1 MSLNRLPRY
10 LVSMALLSTTLFFS
24 ACGKSEL
31 PAPEAAMS
39 SEAAETPAKEDNEH
53 KEGAEEVHA
62 DKGHQEQGLGESGH
76 EEEEGSVKLSAEQIR
91 AAGIALATAE
101 PTRIRETLPLYGVI
115 TPNAERVLQVSAR
128 FPGVIQSVTKK
139 IGDPVKKGESLAVIE
154 SNESL
159 RSYALIAPLSG
170 VVTERNVNPGMQA
183 GSESLFTVAD
193 LSTVWVELSLFPRD
207 VNKVRVGQR
216 VRVKG
221 TDTSLSADGTVVYV
235 APFGSAANQT
245 LSARV
250 LLENSERRWSPGLNV
265 TAEVTLAETAVP
277 LAISSSAVQNL
288 EGRDVVFMLHED
300 GFEPRPVKLGR
311 SDGEMTEV
319 LEGLAAG
326 DRYAAANSFI
336 LKAELG
342 KGSAEHGH

>member
-1 MSLNRLPRY
+1 MKIKASLTPAVL
-10 LVSMALLSTTLFFS
+10 LLTALALA
-24 ACGKSEL
+24 ACGKAET
-31 PAPEAAMS
+31 PNPEAAK
-39 SEAAETPAKEDNEH
+39 AESPAKEDKDH
-53 KEGAEEVHA
+53 KEGAEEGHA
-62 DKGHQEQGLGESGH
+62 EKGHSEEGKEEGH
-76 EEEEGSVKLSAEQIR
+76 EEGEGSVKLSAEQIK
-91 AAGIALATAE
+91 AAGIVLATAE
-101 PTRIRETLPLYGVI
+101 PTSIREVMPLYGVI
-115 TPNAERVLQVSAR
+115 TPNAEKVLQVSAR
-128 FPGVIQSVTKK
+128 FPGVIQSVAKK
-139 IGDPVKKGESLAVIE
+139 IGDSVRKGETLAVIE

-159 RSYALIAPLSG
+159 RSYALTSPLSG
-170 VVTERNVNPGMQA
+170 VVTERSANAGAQA

-207 VNKVRVGQR
+207 VSKVRVGQS
-216 VRVKG
+216 VRIKG
-221 TDTSLSADGTVVYV
+221 TDTALSADGKVVYV

-250 LLENSERRWSPGLNV
+250 LLDNSERRWSPGLNV
-265 TAEVTLAETAVP
+265 TAEVTLAETTVP

-288 EGRDVVFMLHED
+288 EGRDVVFAQHDE

-311 SDGEMTEV
+311 SDGDKTEV

-326 DRYAAANSFI
+326 DRYVAANSFI

>member
-1 MSLNRLPRY
+1 MKAKTSLTPAVL
-10 LVSMALLSTTLFFS
+10 LLTALAVA
-24 ACGKSEL
+24 ACGKSES
-31 PAPEAAMS
+31 PAPEAAKN
-39 SEAAETPAKEDNEH
+39 SEAAEAPAKEGKDH
-53 KEGAEEVHA
+53 KEGAEEGKEHA
-62 DKGHQEQGLGESGH
+62 EEGHEEKGHGEAGH
-76 EEEEGSVKLSAEQIR
+76 EEEEGSVKLSAEQIK
-91 AAGIALATAE
+91 AAGIVLATAG
-101 PTRIRETLPLYGVI
+101 PTSIRESLPLYGVI

-128 FPGVIQSVTKK
+128 FPGAIQSVTKK
-139 IGDPVKKGESLAVIE
+139 IGDSVKKGESLAVIE

-159 RSYALIAPLSG
+159 RSYALISPLSG
-170 VVTERNVNPGMQA
+170 VVTERSANPGAQA
-183 GSESLFTVAD
+183 GAESLFTVAD

-207 VNKVRVGQR
+207 VSKVRVGQN

-221 TDTSLSADGTVVYV
+221 TDTALSADGKVVYV

-250 LLENSERRWSPGLNV
+250 LLDNSERRWSPGLNV

-288 EGRDVVFMLHED
+288 EGRDVVFVQHEE
-300 GFEPRPVKLGR
+300 GFEPKPVKLGR
-311 SDGEMTEV
+311 TDGDQTEV

>member
-1 MSLNRLPRY
+1 MKTQTSLTPAVL
-10 LVSMALLSTTLFFS
+10 LMTVLALA
-24 ACGKSEL
+24 ACGKAET
-31 PAPEAAMS
+31 PNPEAAK
-39 SEAAETPAKEDNEH
+39 AESPAKEDKDH
-53 KEGAEEVHA
+53 KEGAEEGHA
-62 DKGHQEQGLGESGH
+62 EKGPGEKGH
-76 EEEEGSVKLSAEQIR
+76 EEGHDEGEGSIKLSAEQIK
-91 AAGIALATAE
+91 AAGIVLATAV
-101 PTRIRETLPLYGVI
+101 PTSIREVMPLYGVI
-115 TPNAERVLQVSAR
+115 TPNAEKVLQVSAR
-128 FPGVIQSVTKK
+128 FPGVIQSVAKK
-139 IGDPVKKGESLAVIE
+139 IGDSVRKGEALAVIE

-159 RSYALIAPLSG
+159 RSYALTAPLSG
-170 VVTERNVNPGMQA
+170 VVIERSANAGAQA

-207 VNKVRVGQR
+207 VSKVRVGQS
-216 VRVKG
+216 VRIKG
-221 TDTSLSADGTVVYV
+221 TDTALSADGKVVYV

-250 LLENSERRWSPGLNV
+250 LLDNSERRWSPGLNV
-265 TAEVTLAETAVP
+265 TAEVTLAETTVP

-288 EGRDVVFMLHED
+288 EGRDVVFVQHED

-311 SDGEMTEV
+311 SDGDTTEV

-326 DRYAAANSFI
+326 DRYVAGNSFI

>member
-1 MSLNRLPRY
+1 MKAKTSLAPAVL
-10 LVSMALLSTTLFFS
+10 LLTAFALA
-24 ACGKSEL
+24 ACGKT
-31 PAPEAAMS
+31 
-39 SEAAETPAKEDNEH
+39 ETPATETAKAEAPTMEDKDH
-53 KEGAEEVHA
+53 KEGAEEGH
-62 DKGHQEQGLGESGH
+62 DEKGHGEEGKEEGH
-76 EEEEGSVKLSAEQIR
+76 EEEEGSVKLSAEQIK
-91 AAGIALATAE
+91 AAGIVLATVE
-101 PTRIRETLPLYGVI
+101 PANIRESMPLYGVI

-128 FPGVIQSVTKK
+128 FPGVIQSVSKK
-139 IGDPVKKGESLAVIE
+139 IGDSVRKGESLAVIE

-159 RSYALIAPLSG
+159 RSYSLTSPLSG
-170 VVTERNVNPGMQA
+170 VVTERSANPGAQA

-207 VNKVRVGQR
+207 VAKVRVGQS

-221 TDTSLSADGTVVYV
+221 TDTSLTADGKLVYV

-250 LLENSERRWSPGLNV
+250 LLDNGERRWSPGLNV

-277 LAISSSAVQNL
+277 LAIRSSAVQNL
-288 EGRDVVFMLHED
+288 EGRDVVFAQHEE

-311 SDGEMTEV
+311 TDGELSEV
-319 LEGLAAG
+319 LEGLSAG

>member
-1 MSLNRLPRY
+1 MKINASLTPAVL
-10 LVSMALLSTTLFFS
+10 LLTALALA
-24 ACGKSEL
+24 ACGK
-31 PAPEAAMS
+31 
-39 SEAAETPAKEDNEH
+39 AETANTDAAKTESAS
-53 KEGAEEVHA
+53 KEGAEEGHEE
-62 DKGHQEQGLGESGH
+62 KGHGEEGH
-76 EEEEGSVKLSAEQIR
+76 EEEEGSVKLSAEQIKT
-91 AAGIALATAE
+91 AGIVLATVE
-101 PTRIRETLPLYGVI
+101 PTRIRESMPLYGVI

-128 FPGVIQSVTKK
+128 FPGVIQNVSKK
-139 IGDPVKKGESLAVIE
+139 IGDSVKKGDSLAVIE

-159 RSYALIAPLSG
+159 RSYSLTSPLSG
-170 VVTERNVNPGMQA
+170 VVTERSANAGAQA

-207 VNKVRVGQR
+207 VAKVRVGQS

-221 TDTSLSADGTVVYV
+221 TDTTLSADGNVVYV

-250 LLENSERRWSPGLNV
+250 LLDNAERRWSPGLNV

-277 LAISSSAVQNL
+277 LAIRSAAVQNL
-288 EGRDVVFMLHED
+288 ESRDVVFVQHDE

-311 SDGEMTEV
+311 TDGEMTEV

>member
-1 MSLNRLPRY
+1 MK
-10 LVSMALLSTTLFFS
+10 TTLFPAALMLAIALT
-24 ACGKSEL
+24 ACGNSES
-31 PAPEAAMS
+31 PTPETGKTSKAEAA
-39 SEAAETPAKEDNEH
+39 PAKEDKDHEEKGGEH
-53 KEGAEEVHA
+53 AEA
-62 DKGHQEQGLGESGH
+62 GHGEEGH
-76 EEEEGSVKLSAEQIR
+76 EEEEGAVKLSPEQIK
-91 AAGIALATAE
+91 AAGIVLATAE
-101 PTRIRETLPLYGVI
+101 PASIRESMPLYGVI

-128 FPGVIQSVTKK
+128 FPGVIQSVSKK
-139 IGDPVKKGESLAVIE
+139 VGDAVRKGESLAVIE

-159 RSYALIAPLSG
+159 RSYALTAPLSG
-170 VVTERNVNPGMQA
+170 VVTERNANAGEQA
-183 GSESLFTVAD
+183 GEKSLFTVAD

-207 VNKVRVGQR
+207 VAKVHVGQS

-221 TDTSLSADGTVVYV
+221 TDTSLVADGKVVYV

-250 LLENSERRWSPGLNV
+250 LLDNSERRWSPGLNV

-277 LAISSSAVQNL
+277 LAISSSSVQNL
-288 EGRDVVFMLHED
+288 EGRDVVFVQHEG

-311 SDGEMTEV
+311 TDGDQTEV
-319 LEGLAAG
+319 LDGLSAG